1 MNSPMDKDFVSRCSW
16 QALIIAALALSI
28 FPETLASSYWLG
40 KTWLW
45 LMTTPICILLV
56 IHRYRFAAAW
66 QTALVNSPSRR
77 RGQSSSVQ
85 ARRKRFGKSNI
96 RRNPQRAAQK
106 TLKPM
111 TFVIRALGR
120 QRVSLSGLV

>member
-1 MNSPMDKDFVSRCSW
+1 MDRTIHTDLISRSCW
-16 QALIIAALALSI
+16 QALIVATLAVII
-28 FPETLASSYWLG
+28 FPETLASSHYLG

-45 LMTTPICILLV
+45 LIATPICILLA

-96 RRNPQRAAQK
+96 RRNPLRAA
-106 TLKPM
+106 
-111 TFVIRALGR
+111 
-120 QRVSLSGLV
+120 

>member
-1 MNSPMDKDFVSRCSW
+1 MNSPIDKDLISRCSW
-16 QALIIAALALSI
+16 QALIVATLALMI
-28 FPETLASSYWLG
+28 FPETFASSEWLG

-45 LMTTPICILLV
+45 LIATPICILLV

-77 RGQSSSVQ
+77 RGQSSFVQ

-96 RRNPQRAAQK
+96 RRNPQRAA
-106 TLKPM
+106 
-111 TFVIRALGR
+111 
-120 QRVSLSGLV
+120 